1 MRCADKT
8 LLAAWVD
15 GELEAADERAVA
27 EHAEHCPRC
36 AADAREQRL
45 VKWRTAHLSA
55 EEPLAPRPDLLHQ
68 LLTVPS
74 MEYSRQSQARRACG
88 TGSTR
93 WAGIAVGAGVGVSMA
108 TVAWLAP
115 MSTSGAAPTV
125 ARVDSPSSVV
135 PAGTP
140 SSSTFSS
147 RFSSSPVS
155 SSGSLSGLSPGA
167 SSGVS
172 LGLSSGLSSGA
183 VPVGAASGQHAGP
196 QPAAS
201 RNPGDA
207 R

>member
-1 MRCADKT
+1 MSCADKT

-15 GELEAADERAVA
+15 GELEPADERAVA
-27 EHAEHCPRC
+27 EHAEHCARC

-45 VKWRTAHLSA
+45 VKWRTAHLSGD
-55 EEPLAPRPDLLHQ
+55 EPLAPRPDLLHQ

-135 PAGTP
+135 PVRTP
-140 SSSTFSS
+140 SSAFSS

-155 SSGSLSGLSPGA
+155 SSPVSASGLPPGA

-172 LGLSSGLSSGA
+172 LGLSSGLPPGG

-196 QPAAS
+196 QLAAS
-201 RNPGDA
+201 RTPGDA

>member
-27 EHAEHCPRC
+27 EHAEHCRRC
-36 AADAREQRL
+36 AADVREQRL

-55 EEPLAPRPDLLHQ
+55 DEPIAPRPDLLHQ

-135 PAGTP
+135 PVMTP
-140 SSSTFSS
+140 YSSSQSS
-147 RFSSSPVS
+147 RYYPSGSSSA
-155 SSGSLSGLSPGA
+155 LSPG
-167 SSGVS
+167 SSS
-172 LGLSSGLSSGA
+172 GLSSGLSLGV
-183 VPVGAASGQHAGP
+183 VPVGAGSGQYAGT
-196 QPAAS
+196 QPAVPRDAA
-201 RNPGDA
+201 DA